1 MRIIPIL
8 VVASALLAGCGSD
21 GDAGDGRPT
30 VVAGFYPL
38 AEAAGRA
45 GGDAVEVV
53 NLTPPGVEPHDLEL
67 TTRQVDRIE
76 DAALVILLGGGFQPA
91 LEEAAERRSGP
102 TLLVLDELE
111 LEEPAEDEH
120 AEDDGHGHDDGD
132 PHVWLDPTVMV
143 EVVDVIATALA
154 AAVPDDEA
162 GILDRVA
169 GYVEELRALDGR
181 FEAGLAGCE
190 RDTFVTAHAAF
201 GWLADR
207 YGLTQASIAGL
218 APEQEPDPRRL
229 AELTDLVEREGI
241 TTVFTEELVSPRVAR
256 ALAREAGV
264 ETDVL
269 DPIEGIP
276 QARLDEGDT
285 YVTVMERNL
294 GRLRAALG
302 CA

>member
-8 VVASALLAGCGSD
+8 VLTAASLAACGAD
-21 GDAGDGRPT
+21 GSAGDGRPT

-102 TLLVLDELE
+102 TLLVLDALE
-111 LEEPAEDEH
+111 LDDHGDEEAD
-120 AEDDGHGHDDGD
+120 DDGHGHGDGD
-132 PHVWLDPTVMV
+132 PHVWLDPSAMV
-143 EVVDVIATALA
+143 EVAEVIAAALA
-154 AAVPDDEA
+154 EAVPDDEA
-162 GILDRVA
+162 AIRDRVA

-207 YGLTQASIAGL
+207 YDLSQESIAGL

-229 AELTDLVEREGI
+229 AELADLVEREGI

-276 QARLDEGDT
+276 EDRLDEGDD
-285 YVTVMERNL
+285 YLTVMDRNL
-294 GRLRAALG
+294 ERLRAALG
-302 CA
+302 CP